1 MQTKQIVQSSANV
14 IRITKLVKGDI
25 YKRFEQNSD
34 DTYFGIVTDVLN
46 DGINTIITA
55 TEYRKSWSSI
65 NVSNKVIRG
74 TQDFILFPAT
84 PDDLDVEFQSVID
97 SKEKEIEQ
105 WQKNINDAKH
115 LIVQTEQ
122 LLNGELQKRLTVPEF
137 KQFTQEEYNA
147 KIEALN

>member
-14 IRITKLVKGDI
+14 IRITKLVKGDV

-84 PDDLDVEFQSVID
+84 PDELDVEFQSVID

-105 WQKNINDAKH
+105 WQKNINDAKR
-115 LIVQTEQ
+115 LIIQTKQ
-122 LLNGELQKRLTVPEF
+122 LLNGELQKRLTVPGF

-147 KIEALN
+147 SLVST

>member
-55 TEYRKSWSSI
+55 TE
-65 NVSNKVIRG
+65 
-74 TQDFILFPAT
+74 
-84 PDDLDVEFQSVID
+84 
-97 SKEKEIEQ
+97 
-105 WQKNINDAKH
+105 
-115 LIVQTEQ
+115 
-122 LLNGELQKRLTVPEF
+122 
-137 KQFTQEEYNA
+137 
-147 KIEALN
+147 